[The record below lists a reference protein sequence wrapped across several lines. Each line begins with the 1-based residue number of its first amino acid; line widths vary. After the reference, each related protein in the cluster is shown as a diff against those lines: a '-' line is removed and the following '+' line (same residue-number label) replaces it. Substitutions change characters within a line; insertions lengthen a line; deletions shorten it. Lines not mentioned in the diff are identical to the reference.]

1 MRSLALGWVVE
12 LFRLKPAPIPW
23 AVAVRMG
30 FAIVTPVAVG
40 MAVGELGFG
49 VLVSIGAMSASL
61 SDQGGQYRSRARRMG
76 TVAAAGSA
84 GFAIGGLVLGHGSLP
99 IVVVV
104 LVGGLLC
111 GLVSM
116 LSNVASVAS
125 LQFLIYLIVASNV
138 GFTRGAWWLPPLLY
152 LLGAAWALLLSLV
165 GGIGRV
171 TAPERTAVA
180 AVFRALA
187 TLMEASGRTKIE
199 VARQELTVVMNTAYD
214 TVVTSRA
221 NAGGRDGRVRRLAA
235 LLNAATPVIETT
247 LTLIRN
253 DVPIPPGLSA
263 STRLVADHV
272 LKGSSAHPR
281 AEQHFEGAPVTGAIR
296 QMVGSAAALAAL
308 ERRLGGIFRILSGAV
323 PGDVVAQSQLGFRDW
338 LLLLRDAVTGGPTTW
353 LPVVRL
359 VLCLGVAEAVA
370 LTLPLER
377 TYWVAL
383 TVAVT
388 LKPDFGSVFARAV
401 QRGLGTIVGVLIGT
415 VALVFVPYGV
425 PILLVML
432 LFAVLLPITIRR
444 NYGLFATFL
453 TPLIVLLLDLVN
465 RNDHLLVL
473 SRLTDT
479 VIGCAIVLLV
489 GYLPWPGVWRS
500 RTVVGDHIAAAL
512 NDVTDYLRVAFD
524 PVGSA
529 SSNAR
534 RHAYRSLSDTRTAL
548 QQSLAEPPP
557 TSTRASAWW
566 PAIVALERV
575 TDAIAAVATSVA
587 LGGLPPADEAVRP
600 VVAAMDELS
609 AALREGRS
617 PAELSLPNMDQLA
630 GIVDELQAAQAVFAG
645 PGLEVDRDR

>member
-1 MRSLALGWVVE
+1 MLGWVVE

-40 MAVGELGFG
+40 MAMGELGFG
-49 VLVSIGAMSASL
+49 VLVAIGAMSASL
-61 SDQGGQYRSRARRMG
+61 SDQGGRYRSRVRRMG
-76 TVAAAGSA
+76 TVAAAGAA
-84 GFAIGGLVLGHGSLP
+84 GFAIGGLVLGHGPLT

-125 LQFLIYLIVASNV
+125 LQFLIYLIIASNV
-138 GFTRGAWWLPPLLY
+138 GFISGAWWLPPLLY
-152 LLGAAWALLLSLV
+152 LVGAAWALLLSLV

-187 TLMEASGRTKIE
+187 TLMEASGKTKIE
-199 VARQELTVVMNTAYD
+199 LARRELTIVMNIAYD

-221 NAGGRDGRVRRLAA
+221 NAGGRDGPVRRLAA

-253 DVPIPPGLSA
+253 GAPIPPALSE
-263 STRLVADHV
+263 STRLVAARV
-272 LKGSSAHPR
+272 LKGGSPHPH
-281 AEQHFEGAPVTGAIR
+281 AEQRFEGAPETGTI
-296 QMVGSAAALAAL
+296 QEMVGSAAALAAL
-308 ERRLGGIFRILSGAV
+308 ERRLAGIFRILSGAA
-323 PGDVVAQSQLGFRDW
+323 PGDVMAQSLPGFRDW
-338 LLLLRDAVTGGPTTW
+338 LLSLRDAVTGGATTW

-359 VLCLGVAEAVA
+359 ILCLGVAEVVA
-370 LTLPLER
+370 LALPLEH
-377 TYWVAL
+377 TYWVVL

-401 QRGLGTIVGVLIGT
+401 QRGFGTSVGVLLGT
-415 VALVFVPYGV
+415 VALVLVPYGP
-425 PILLVML
+425 PILLVMM

-453 TPLIVLLLDLVN
+453 TPLIVLLLDLAN

-479 VIGCAIVLLV
+479 MIGCAIVLLV

-500 RTVVGDHIAAAL
+500 RTVIGDHIAVAL
-512 NDVTDYLRVAFD
+512 NDVTDYLRVAFH
-524 PVGSA
+524 PVGNA

-534 RHAYRSLSDTRTAL
+534 RRAYRSLSDTRTAL

-557 TSTRASAWW
+557 ISTRASAWW

-587 LGGLPPADEAVRP
+587 LGGTAPADEAVRP
-600 VVAAMDELS
+600 VVAAMVELS

-617 PAELSLPNMDQLA
+617 PAELSWPNMDQLA
-630 GIVDELQAAQAVFAG
+630 GIVDELQAAQAVFTG
-645 PGLEVDRDR
+645 PVLEVDNGR